1 MLRATSRRLFAGGR
15 PATST
20 SSSPST
26 SAVRGLNTL
35 LRAHPHVAQRLH
47 NALGIKGRPT
57 PIQKLAIPALLGEG
71 EEAASGSLPDVAIQS
86 PTGTGKSLAFL
97 LPGVCGVDVRLA
109 RTQMMVVVPTREL
122 AFQVHDL
129 LRQIV
134 PTKPNKKGNAFHLS
148 RLTGV
153 VRHRHLTDLRVF
165 PPHVVVGT
173 PQTLAHA
180 IEEGAISKS
189 HLRYIVFDEVD
200 HLTSP
205 FTASILPDLTSPGR
219 VVYGEDRLRQGKSPR
234 RAAPREGRGQ
244 RQGSTRETPR
254 LVFVSATMPEGLL
267 EGALPWQQEQGR
279 EKPVHFH
286 IPGGVPAGPRHE
298 VLSLPTAEADARTR
312 AARPWGGSGAAPEA
326 AAGEAAGE
334 EAGEEAC
341 EGRAVDGSKARIGGG
356 SVETHSTWHT
366 LLRLDAI
373 GESMLVSGDA
383 TGCVCVWDAGRCLD
397 TDPSSPTAGEGG
409 SGSAMELPLVAAL
422 PPPDVEASSEDSACA
437 IRACIRGLTI
447 TQTDGLAVAGGGIV
461 YAMGQGELTKFVP
474 VGASSLAML
483 SDAGAREGLFQ
494 DNLLS
499 GLHAGLGMGNDEDN
513 DTGQLV

>member
-1 MLRATSRRLFAGGR
+1 
-15 PATST
+15 
-20 SSSPST
+20 
-26 SAVRGLNTL
+26 
-35 LRAHPHVAQRLH
+35 VAQRLH

-189 HLRYIVFDEVD
+189 HLRLIVFDEVD

-279 EKPVHFH
+279 KKPVHFH

-298 VLSLPTAEADARTR
+298 VLSLPTAEADARAR
-312 AARPWGGSGAAPEA
+312 AAQPWGGSGSGAALEA
-326 AAGEAAGE
+326 AAREAAGGAADGAADGE
-334 EAGEEAC
+334 AGSEAGSEAGEVVRGKPDTRRG
-341 EGRAVDGSKARIGGG
+341 GRIMAASAK
-356 SVETHSTWHT
+356 
-366 LLRLDAI
+366 L
-373 GESMLVSGDA
+373 
-383 TGCVCVWDAGRCLD
+383 AGRILQNAQRSSD
-397 TDPSSPTAGEGG
+397 ERVFALVFADRASRFPKLQEIFEEMRMDVGVIHGDQDNPAKVRLRGKIWYSSPTPHTHTIRTLSLSLVCLVSLFSLLPSSRLFLQPTRTTYSHYPTNPQPLSRAPPRPTMTDSPPTSRLIAALRCRHNRRTPGTATAGERGKGKGG
-409 SGSAMELPLVAAL
+409 S
-422 PPPDVEASSEDSACA
+422 
-437 IRACIRGLTI
+437 
-447 TQTDGLAVAGGGIV
+447 
-461 YAMGQGELTKFVP
+461 
-474 VGASSLAML
+474 
-483 SDAGAREGLFQ
+483 SDPTCCWRR
-494 DNLLS
+494 
-499 GLHAGLGMGNDEDN
+499 
-513 DTGQLV
+513 TC

>member
-189 HLRYIVFDEVD
+189 PLRYIVFDEVD

-298 VLSLPTAEADARTR
+298 VLSLPTAEADARAR
-312 AARPWGGSGAAPEA
+312 AARPWGGSGAALEA

-334 EAGEEAC
+334 EAGEEAGA
-341 EGRAVDGSKARIGGG
+341 EAGEVVRGKPDTRRGGRVMAASAK
-356 SVETHSTWHT
+356 
-366 LLRLDAI
+366 L
-373 GESMLVSGDA
+373 
-383 TGCVCVWDAGRCLD
+383 AGRILQNAQRSSGERVFALVFADRASRFPKLQEIFEEMRMDVGVIHGDQDNPAKVRFVRFGECLVFLPYPPY
-397 TDPSSPTAGEGG
+397 THRTRALSRWSVWVCSSLSCAFFVTLSPTHTFQLTHTTHAHYPTNPQPV
-409 SGSAMELPLVAAL
+409 SRTPHN
-422 PPPDVEASSEDSACA
+422 PP
-437 IRACIRGLTI
+437 
-447 TQTDGLAVAGGGIV
+447 
-461 YAMGQGELTKFVP
+461 
-474 VGASSLAML
+474 
-483 SDAGAREGLFQ
+483 
-494 DNLLS
+494 
-499 GLHAGLGMGNDEDN
+499 
-513 DTGQLV
+513 